1 MRVRCW
7 VWGFVAAVLVVSG
20 PGMPT
25 GHAPVHADAWRQGWL
40 PLEAGEAV
48 FGTLDDDSFRQVYTF
63 NGQMN
68 EVVAISMNRQSGDL
82 DSYLLLTDEQGHIL
96 ALSDDNGPSTN
107 AHIEFKR
114 IPASGRYFVIATRF
128 GQDHGTTSGDYTLLL
143 ERVGSGV
150 TENTT
155 LQYGDSVLG
164 RITQEEPLAF
174 YFLRAQRG
182 DVINITMRRTSGDL
196 DPHLDLATG
205 DGTVMVSNDDD
216 PNAAGTLDAGISDY
230 TILEDG
236 IYLIVA
242 TRFGREA
249 GDTDGSYV
257 LSLSQTPTDEL
268 GTGLENARLIDYGTT
283 LEGAIDD
290 ETPFRYFQ
298 FDARRGDVITVTLT
312 AESGNL
318 DPEVKLLST
327 DFVEMAQDDNSGDGQ
342 DARLAAITLP
352 ASGTYTLIATRN
364 READGQ
370 TEGTFAIQLNG
381 RAGVTGGRALEIM
394 YGATVTGQL
403 DGDKVSEEY
412 VFFGREGD
420 IVKIA
425 MERASGDLDS
435 LVTLYDSDR
444 KQIAFDDDSGDNKD
458 ALIQRFELPR
468 DDMYIL
474 VASRYDRETGTTSG
488 AYILSLELVRA
499 GR

>member
-1 MRVRCW
+1 MWVRGW
-7 VWGFVAAVLVVSG
+7 IWRFVLAALIGAGV
-20 PGMPT
+20 PA
-25 GHAPVHADAWRQGWL
+25 GHTPAFSDAGRQGWL
-40 PLEAGEAV
+40 PLEPGETV
-48 FGTLDDDSFRQVYTF
+48 SGTLDDDSFRQVYTF
-63 NGQMN
+63 DGQMN
-68 EVVAISMNRQSGDL
+68 EVVAISMTRQSGDL
-82 DSYLLLTDEQGHIL
+82 DPYLLLTDEQGRIL
-96 ALSDDNGPSTN
+96 ALSDDDGSSTN
-107 AHIEFKR
+107 AQIEFKR

-128 GQDHGTTSGDYTLLL
+128 GQDHGITGGDYTLLL

-164 RITQEEPLAF
+164 RITQQEPLVF
-174 YFLRAQRG
+174 YFMRARRG

-205 DGTVMVSNDDD
+205 DGIVMISNDDD
-216 PNAAGTLDAGISDY
+216 PNAAGTLDAGISNY

-236 IYLIVA
+236 IYLVVA

-249 GDTDGSYV
+249 GDTSGSYV
-257 LSLSQTPTDEL
+257 LSISQTPVDAL
-268 GTGLENARLIDYGTT
+268 GTGLHNARLIDYGTT
-283 LEGAIDD
+283 LQGAIDD
-290 ETPFRYFQ
+290 ENPFRYFQ

-318 DPEVKLLST
+318 DPAVKLLST
-327 DFVEMAQDDNSGDGQ
+327 DFVEMAQDDDSGDGQ

-352 ASGTYTLIATRN
+352 ESGMYTLIATRN
-364 READGQ
+364 REESGQ
-370 TEGTFAIQLNG
+370 THGTFAIQLNG
-381 RAGVTGGRALEIM
+381 RPGVTGGRALEIM

-403 DGDKVSEEY
+403 DDAKVSEEY

-420 IVKIA
+420 VVKIA

-435 LVTLYDSDR
+435 LVTLYDSER
-444 KQIAFDDDSGDNKD
+444 KQIAFDDDSGDDKD

-474 VASRYDRETGTTSG
+474 VASRYDREAGTTSG